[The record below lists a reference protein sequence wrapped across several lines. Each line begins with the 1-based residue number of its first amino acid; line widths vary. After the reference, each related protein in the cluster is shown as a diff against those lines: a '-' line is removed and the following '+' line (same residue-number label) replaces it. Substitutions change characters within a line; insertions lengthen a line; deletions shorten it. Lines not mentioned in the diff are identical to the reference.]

1 MTLVPCTRHSARVQA
16 TTCVA
21 RYLAR
26 VEWVNGTGYRGAIR
40 HPDCQGCLVG
50 ALRAASVAAAAGTA
64 PPPVAHRSLPLLGST
79 PRPNATEGD
88 SR

>member
-1 MTLVPCTRHSARVQA
+1 VTLVPCTRHRARLRA
-16 TTCVA
+16 ETCVA

-26 VEWVNGTGYRGAIR
+26 VEWAHGTGYRGAVR

-50 ALRAASVAAAAGTA
+50 ALRASVAAAAGTA
-64 PPPVAHRSLPLLGST
+64 HPPAPRPLPLLGST
-79 PRPNATEGD
+79 PRNPEGD